1 MSCGFEFRQAHHGT
15 QIFTA
20 STWRV
25 LLKTKSKEN
34 FWTKRINLW
43 YNIFILNKKTGGIIM
58 MVNTIKVWFNYSNSP
73 KCAHFNDAHI
83 CRTR

>member
-43 YNIFILNKKTGGIIM
+43 YNIFILNKKTGGIII